1 MLEFK
6 KGVSLVTVLLFML
19 VATIAATATFK
30 WLTSQNNSSA
40 ARLWQ
45 SDARQ
50 SAIAGIES
58 ARSWMTYH
66 SNETG
71 AVIEQFVRSNKTPVS
86 LNQVLKQ
93 MDGHRF
99 DVSVVGVDLSSSP
112 FKVKVLSTGY
122 GRNGSK
128 HSEFAIFKVKGL
140 YQIAIP
146 AQRAPS
152 NFHFSY
158 YGGSPSIQQGGSAE
172 SMVVNGNLT
181 GNEASV
187 TNELIVTGNVTNGS
201 NYINLADQTCIGGN
215 LTLGNE
221 GINNAGDL
229 YVGGDV
235 TGLHMWQNGNTIT
248 GDVYFNGDVSIGT
261 NGSVGND
268 IVGNVTING
277 NFTNASAKTFRIRS
291 NMCLTDAA
299 TINFNHPTQGMFT
312 VDGNVWIPGG
322 GAISG
327 VNGNDYTKVL
337 LGSGSASNV
346 YVQNAEKCAHYYKE
360 NVDYYWGTKTLDL
373 STVDRFY
380 SGENGF
386 DITMTA
392 CPTDPYMVHQ
402 KKGAAETYPI
412 YYGTGC
418 SVTCP
423 LFWGCNANSACTSG
437 EARRINNYATF
448 STQGT
453 VYGEVSGNPN
463 FECADAIKDLCLEAF
478 GDEVADGCDNSKYKI
493 PDMLTT
499 GYNSFVQKKVTCE
512 SEINAVDP
520 NSVDYTKIEGCRTA
534 NKDNLYNGYL
544 VIEFTDDVANKLFRN
559 NTTQNALSG
568 KIIFVAEQTINRTIT
583 LPPTTNDAKIMFYLL
598 KGANEVTTTNEAGPR
613 NYFFF
618 SYDDIKKLH
627 ANGSDR
633 TWNGSFYMSVRD
645 KCAKIPDISQANQR
659 LLYNPDLV
667 DDLIENGVLCAAS
680 VGEANCGGNQ
690 GGGEGN
696 ANGAVAD
703 GVLGG
708 FDDKYVSTG
717 SQLSIELES
726 QYKNTENYPAANA
739 LNPSIVVL
747 PRVIYLTRDA
757 IGKLSDYY
765 SVVNLNG
772 ASARGQAT
780 PVCQNGFP
788 VNGTMV
794 QDPENMLTAGFY
806 RCQYTEGDY
815 SSSFYVQVSGT
826 AGEVPNVHFVGDA
839 DVNLNPTGENDMNI
853 SLFVSGVEVNQ
864 QLPIS
869 VDIRMTGDLPN
880 GWNIT
885 MADGSDIPWKED
897 ANGQKIYEFN
907 SATAANDREIP
918 VFHITTEAGAG
929 SGSLNFFL
937 QSPVVNAMIVN
948 PFIKSVSITGTALI
962 VRKSIKDY
970 CNLNEDWCSGEYEYL
985 KSIGDE
991 ENCNYDGVWVVA
1003 NGRGCNTVEDNEKWS
1018 CYSGNSNSSP
1028 ITLRSTYADKYCE
1041 VFIPPANR
1049 GNSIVAA
1056 KDAEELP
1063 EGHVLY
1069 ASLKKKRYNLH
1080 VGFSKAQSADII
1092 VEKEEPSGVFT
1103 EIGKCSDRENGCD
1116 FRLTVDTHVR
1126 LSVDKNG
1133 ENFNYWTCSGSSCG
1147 DPNRLTEKVP
1157 VTIDDDYTFIAHFNE
1172 RDDHC
1177 FFTSFNNVSAFCSSM
1192 SDTPECIDKCS
1203 SQHCS
1208 LGNGVYGDSP
1218 DWLMTYT
1225 NNKNSW
1231 AAPEIDGGY
1240 ISYNGPNNGNSKN
1253 GSQALVLNRVVAGT
1267 TGKMTARIKTG
1278 LVSANKQNEF
1288 LNNGF
1293 ILRSNADAS
1302 EYILLNVYGKYS
1314 GNSSSGALYARL
1326 CYANG
1331 QGIPSHSAC
1340 VEKPVMDA
1348 GNAASSITAQT
1359 IIALS
1364 IDLHTDPQEKHNHVH
1379 VDFKYDGS
1387 KGVVDFDLERD
1398 WSYGSLNDADHQ
1410 YVGFA
1415 MTDGSFRVT
1424 DLGWKTTSF
1433 PGAVCSAYPSIS
1445 CSFASKY
1452 LGGRVP
1458 ANTDVEPWVG
1468 FSSWFD
1474 DKTSCAANVDYY
1486 YNGCDVSTS
1495 YFYSGSGLSA
1505 CAGSKEADGPSSIL
1519 SPTDGL
1525 KMNSGTYNFQYEGPH
1540 GIAKSNEEIVRNA
1553 FVGVVCNDI
1562 TYTSNC
1568 GSFFVGELRPC
1579 SKNLMLY
1586 NPTSSLQLSSETVVT
1601 LSSLSNVRDASLV
1614 FDFENLAEGT
1624 YVDVSLE
1631 DSHGV
1636 MTSVRTLAKGSLQFD
1651 VEAVSDVYGFNPE
1664 QLSKIHLTPSLG
1676 SYPSLKSINS
1686 SCPNAV
1692 SISCSDAKYEGS
1704 AWTISTT
1711 LTHPESAYKCSVT
1724 PSPAIDGYTATLVNC
1739 NDGIFTVSDPEFY
1752 ERLNTGSSPSLSYN
1766 FTVNVFVDENADVY
1780 STPEA
1785 SCGVDSDEYEKA
1797 VVSKCAIGGTEVVQ
1811 GGGVPEL
1818 TFSIEKCPSYGCAY
1832 EVKLSDGTV
1841 RENNP
1846 TTIPAAGLFD
1856 KKWIPPVNTTS
1867 PLDERDYHYE
1877 VIAKNAEGA
1886 LYDKCTS
1893 ESFTVIKAVPA
1904 TGECSISGDELTL
1917 KVTGGNE
1924 QASVPVTLVYSDNI
1938 GIPIGLS
1945 TVNMNTT
1952 ETRTINLAEKLT
1964 TPGTYAITLR
1974 VNGNDYPCG
1983 SYSVVPGLT
1992 LSGCPAGDQEGTSVS
2007 FTPIVTGCD
2016 DNCTWSVDNGG
2027 SITPAS
2033 GYTSG
2038 EVTLTGAAGTT
2049 YTLTLERNDGKSKTC
2064 SVKFKSEAEERVLTC
2079 PNAITGATAGSSNN
2093 ATPVRVDG
2101 CSSSDCSYQ
2110 IFVSSSEVGSGNNY
2124 NGGQVSFT
2132 GMPSPGTDPYEYTL
2146 KVTYADNESKQ
2157 CTFNVT
2163 YATPSSSSVASSSS
2177 AGGCKCTCSDCST
2190 VVVGTDVGVSQT
2202 SNGAMVCA
2210 FGTRITNVNVNNR
2223 KVIINGTDAT
2233 SYCLNWNSGDNP
2245 CATVY
2250 SSIAK
2255 LDGGY
2260 YMEIPAGGWI
2270 NATVAGATVNPC
2282 AGGGGTSSNSAASS
2296 SSATPASSAGGGGT
2310 PVPISYQNY
2319 KSFTPGNTYT
2329 LTFSGSSGSVF
2340 RCTYTDRGYSFI
2352 MGVYDGS
2359 DWNVGANTGGQA
2371 TKPNPGNGA
2380 VKTFVVDSNAP
2391 SDLKC
2396 ATDW

>member
-187 TNELIVTGNVTNGS
+187 TDELIVTGNVTNSS
-201 NYINLADQTCIGGN
+201 NYINLADKTCIGGN

-235 TGLHMWQNGNTIT
+235 TGLHMWKNGNTIT

-277 NFTNASAKTFRIRS
+277 GFTNASGKTFRIRS

-327 VNGNDYTKVL
+327 VNGSDYTKVL
-337 LGSGSASNV
+337 LGSGSASKV

-360 NVDYYWGTKTLDL
+360 NIGWGVKTLDL
-373 STVDRFY
+373 STTGRFY
-380 SGENGF
+380 SGESGF
-386 DITMTA
+386 GYGMDVTMTA

-402 KKGAAETYPI
+402 KKGAAQTYPI
-412 YYGTGC
+412 YYGEGC
-418 SVTCP
+418 SVT
-423 LFWGCNANSACTSG
+423 WGYMGWTINGECTSG
-437 EARRINNYATF
+437 EARRINDYATF

-463 FECADAIKDLCLEAF
+463 FECADAIKDSCLNAF
-478 GDEVADGCDNSKYKI
+478 GDEVADGCDDSKYKI

-512 SEINAVDP
+512 SQINEVDP
-520 NSVDYTKIEGCRTA
+520 NNVDYTKIDGCRTA

-544 VIEFTDDVANKLFRN
+544 VIEFTDDVADKLFRN

-772 ASARGQAT
+772 ANARGQAT

-806 RCQYTEGDY
+806 RCRYTEGDY

-880 GWNIT
+880 GWTIT

-918 VFHITTEAGAG
+918 VFHITTDAGAG

-1028 ITLRSTYADKYCE
+1028 ITLRSTYSDKYCE

-1177 FFTSFNNVSAFCSSM
+1177 FFTSFNNVSVFCSSM

-1225 NNKNSW
+1225 NNKKSW

-1278 LVSANKQNEF
+1278 LISANKQNEF
-1288 LNNGF
+1288 LDNGF

-1340 VEKPVMDA
+1340 VEKQVMDA

-1458 ANTDVEPWVG
+1458 ANTDVGPWVG

-1474 DKTSCAANVDYY
+1474 DKASCAANVDYY

-1579 SKNLMLY
+1579 SQNLMLY

-1636 MTSVRTLAKGSLQFD
+1636 MTSVRTLAKGSLEFD

-1692 SISCSDAKYEGS
+1692 SISCSNAKYEGS

-1739 NDGIFTVSDPEFY
+1739 NDGIFTVSDPKFY
-1752 ERLNTGSSPSLSYN
+1752 ERLNTGTSPSLSYN

-1867 PLDERDYHYE
+1867 PLDEGDYHYE

-1917 KVTGGNE
+1917 EVKGGNE

-1938 GIPIGLS
+1938 GISIGLS
-1945 TVNMNTT
+1945 TVSMNTT
-1952 ETRTINLAEKLT
+1952 ETETINLAEKLT
-1964 TPGTYAITLR
+1964 TPGTYVITLR

-1992 LSGCPAGDQEGTSVS
+1992 LSGCPTGDQEGTSVS
-2007 FTPIVTGCD
+2007 FTPTVTGCD
-2016 DNCTWSVDNGG
+2016 GNCTWSVDNGG

-2033 GYTSG
+2033 DYTSG

-2101 CSSSDCSYQ
+2101 CSSSDCSYK

-2124 NGGQVSFT
+2124 DGGQVSFT
-2132 GMPSPGTDPYEYTL
+2132 GMPSPGTETYEYTL
-2146 KVTYADNESKQ
+2146 KVTYADNESKE
-2157 CTFNVT
+2157 CPFNVT

-2177 AGGCKCTCSDCST
+2177 AGGCTC
-2190 VVVGTDVGVSQT
+2190 V
-2202 SNGAMVCA
+2202 A
-2210 FGTRITNVNVNNR
+2210 FV
-2223 KVIINGTDAT
+2223 NGT
-2233 SYCLNWNSGDNP
+2233 G
-2245 CATVY
+2245 
-2250 SSIAK
+2250 
-2255 LDGGY
+2255 GGY
-2260 YMEIPAGGWI
+2260 GDCYKSGLENMGAGKCYAINPDRKPVTDQWI
-2270 NATVAGATVNPC
+2270 NNQATNTYWWTEVSCTNWTGC
-2282 AGGGGTSSNSAASS
+2282 SGGGASS
-2296 SSATPASSAGGGGT
+2296 SSAAPASSSSGSGGSTIAVGSGGVSIPAGTHQVTCSGGGQLICWRSGDEFTFTLAGNDCKAFAGEGWGSCGGGT
-2310 PVPISYQNY
+2310 C
-2319 KSFTPGNTYT
+2319 KSTAQTIV
-2329 LTFSGSSGSVF
+2329 SSKDMY
-2340 RCTYTDRGYSFI
+2340 CK
-2352 MGVYDGS
+2352 
-2359 DWNVGANTGGQA
+2359 GG
-2371 TKPNPGNGA
+2371 
-2380 VKTFVVDSNAP
+2380 
-2391 SDLKC
+2391 
-2396 ATDW
+2396 W